1 MIEVG
6 GTLLRQAG
14 LMGPAHMRSLDA
26 IHIAAAMS
34 LGPDLG
40 VVITYDDGLAAAA
53 ELLGL
58 QVASPDRPG
67 TG

>member
-6 GTLLRQAG
+6 RTLFRQAG
-14 LMGPAHMRSLDA
+14 LIGPASVRSLDA
-26 IHIAAAMS
+26 IHTAAAMS

-40 VVITYDDGLAAAA
+40 VMITYDERLAAAA

-58 QVASPDRPG
+58 PVASP
-67 TG
+67 